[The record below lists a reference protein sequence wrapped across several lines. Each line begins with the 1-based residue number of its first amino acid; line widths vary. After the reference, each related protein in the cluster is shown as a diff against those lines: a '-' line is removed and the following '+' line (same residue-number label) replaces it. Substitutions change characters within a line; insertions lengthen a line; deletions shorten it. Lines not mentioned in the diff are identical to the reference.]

1 MNLSFE
7 GGVTIEYRNKQG
19 NHHAYDKFNLISNRL
34 AITIAYFHMFNP
46 ATHAARLSFV
56 VSAMIFCFLHGQSS
70 AIDINMLSD
79 GSWVAIPDGAGPF
92 PGVLYS
98 HGGFGANPGGDLE
111 KTAMRLAESGF
122 IGYAKKRSDT
132 SFSLDDSLADI
143 LDGSDGLLDLQQVDS
158 TRLALIGFSRGGLL
172 SLRVSQ
178 LYPEQFKTAVLMA
191 PAPGKIFPDGSTT
204 MDQYLM
210 AENMALLNDTSQFLV
225 MVANND
231 VDATVDHVAIAD
243 NAYDK
248 LLEYHIGADWHK
260 FADYQDPD
268 SQCPSTDP
276 VGHCMFQSQDS
287 GGQALMERDGYYWN
301 HVITHLNVNLSY
313 ILGDFDSDGDIDGDD
328 FLIWQAE
335 FPTFSNA
342 TAGDGDA
349 DGDVDGDDFLI
360 WQQHFSFPSSMVT
373 TPEPH
378 SLLLLMGLGTIFLPA
393 NRRRRAV

>member
-1 MNLSFE
+1 M
-7 GGVTIEYRNKQG
+7 
-19 NHHAYDKFNLISNRL
+19 
-34 AITIAYFHMFNP
+34 
-46 ATHAARLSFV
+46 
-56 VSAMIFCFLHGQSS
+56 
-70 AIDINMLSD
+70 
-79 GSWVAIPDGAGPF
+79 
-92 PGVLYS
+92 
-98 HGGFGANPGGDLE
+98 
-111 KTAMRLAESGF
+111 
-122 IGYAKKRSDT
+122 
-132 SFSLDDSLADI
+132 
-143 LDGSDGLLDLQQVDS
+143 
-158 TRLALIGFSRGGLL
+158 
-172 SLRVSQ
+172 RVSQ

-301 HVITHLNVNLSY
+301 HVITHLNINLSY
-313 ILGDFDSDGDIDGDD
+313 ILGDFDSDGD
-328 FLIWQAE
+328 
-335 FPTFSNA
+335 
-342 TAGDGDA
+342 A
-349 DGDVDGDDFLI
+349 DGDVDGDDFLLLSH
-360 WQQHFSFPSSMVT
+360 HFGNFPQNFQKKYV
-373 TPEPH
+373 
-378 SLLLLMGLGTIFLPA
+378 
-393 NRRRRAV
+393 